1 MLKTI
6 DEIRDKII
14 KSYEPDRII
23 LFGSRASGVAS
34 ESSDIDLLILKDS
47 PDRPIDR
54 RIQVETLLADRSVA
68 LDIVVYTPREMQ
80 YLFSI
85 GSPFVEEV
93 IETGR
98 VIYMRKATESW
109 LLEAEDELSSAV
121 ILLKH
126 GKHKASC
133 YHSQQSVE
141 KGLKALILEK
151 GEKPEKTHDIVEML
165 FRVQRLGWAV
175 PLPIDDA
182 VFLNSIYKGRY
193 PTEEGLLPQGEPTK
207 TDAERVVKAAEHFV
221 QSARKMIDKGSRS

>member
-1 MLKTI
+1 MLRTI
-6 DEIRDKII
+6 DEIKEKII
-14 KSYEPDRII
+14 EQYEPDRII
-23 LFGSRASGVAS
+23 LFGSRATGAS
-34 ESSDIDLLILKDS
+34 TETSDIDLLILKDTE
-47 PDRPIDR
+47 DRPLDR
-54 RIQVETLLADRSVA
+54 RIQVEKILTDRAVP
-68 LDIVVYTPREMQ
+68 LDIIVYTPQEMR

-98 VIYMRKATESW
+98 VLYMRKATESW
-109 LLEAEDELSSAV
+109 LRDAEEELSSSAV
-121 ILLKH
+121 LFEH
-126 GKHKASC
+126 GKNKAAC

-165 FRVQRLGWAV
+165 SRVQRLGWQIS
-175 PLPIDDA
+175 LPMDDA

-207 TDAERVVKAAEHFV
+207 ADAERVTTAAERFMKSV
-221 QSARKMIDKGSRS
+221 REALEK